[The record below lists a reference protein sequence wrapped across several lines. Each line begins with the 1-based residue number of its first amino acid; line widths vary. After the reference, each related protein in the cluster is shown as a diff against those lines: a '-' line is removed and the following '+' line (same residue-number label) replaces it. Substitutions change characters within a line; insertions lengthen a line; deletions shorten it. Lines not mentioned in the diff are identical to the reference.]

1 MFLRYF
7 VELPLPP
14 RRVEDALLG
23 SPATWLPGLVGDA
36 GERGEGLLAEVGI
49 TAAPSGPRLGGHVK
63 LQLGEVVRLP
73 SKTVLPMVWEPAGAG
88 ALFPRLDADIEVGS
102 FGPERTQVA
111 ISGRYTPPLGQAG
124 RVIDRVLLHRVAE
137 ATVKDFLDR
146 VAALLLAPDH
156 GSDHRAAG
164 GM

>member
-7 VELPLPP
+7 VELPLPA

-49 TAAPSGPRLGGHVK
+49 GAAPHGPRLGGHVK
-63 LQLGEVVRLP
+63 VQFGEVVRLP

-102 FGPERTQVA
+102 
-111 ISGRYTPPLGQAG
+111 LGQTRAHAG
-124 RVIDRVLLHRVAE
+124 RDQWPLHPTAGPGWPRDRQ
-137 ATVKDFLDR
+137 
-146 VAALLLAPDH
+146 
-156 GSDHRAAG
+156 RAAAPG
-164 GM
+164 RRGDREGLP